1 VLYIYKALSLQNNMI
16 LTNDDG
22 MAAAFFIII
31 IIGDKDGSIGILR
44 VDCVVSV
51 H

>member
-1 VLYIYKALSLQNNMI
+1 MLYIYKALSLQNNMI

-22 MAAAFFIII
+22 MVAAFFIII